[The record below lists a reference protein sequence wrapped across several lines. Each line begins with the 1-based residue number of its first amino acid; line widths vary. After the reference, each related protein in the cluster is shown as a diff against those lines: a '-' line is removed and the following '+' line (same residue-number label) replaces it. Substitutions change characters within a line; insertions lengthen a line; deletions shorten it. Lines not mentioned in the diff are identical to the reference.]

1 MTGPAAVVW
10 DDGLTRYD
18 FGPEHPFNPVRIR
31 LTMELAGSLGVLAA
45 PAVTMVVP
53 SPATDGELETVHD
66 GEYIEA
72 VRHAGH
78 ALTPDLSFGLGTPD
92 DPVFEGMHEAAAL
105 GVGATLAAARSI
117 WSGGATHAVNIA
129 GGHHHAM
136 RRTASGFCVYNDLAV
151 AIKWLLAAGAER
163 VAYVDVDVH
172 HGDGV
177 QAAFYDDPRVLTISL
192 HEHPITLFPGTGLPS
207 EAGTGDGTGYAV
219 NVALP
224 AGTGDAGWLRAFD
237 AVVPPLLRAF
247 KPTVLVSQHGC
258 DSHRL
263 DPLAHL
269 ELSVDAQRRTQVML
283 HDLAHELCAGRWLS
297 TGGGGYALVQVVP
310 RTWTHLLAI
319 VAGEPIHPAIATPA
333 QWRELARSLTG
344 ETAPLTMT
352 DGASASYLSFASG
365 MDPGDPVDRAIMR
378 TRGAVFAAHGL
389 APQLSPGWSPQNRPV
404 AGPIRDRIRPA
415 GCGPLNAVTCFYMCF
430 SGGIISAPEGA
441 RVCSRP
447 KGKNNEAIRG
457 TCSFPYGTYSGIRT
471 LLVR

>member
-18 FGPEHPFNPVRIR
+18 FGPGHPFDPVRVR
-31 LTMELAGSLGVLAA
+31 LTMELARSLGVLASDS
-45 PAVTMVVP
+45 VTMLTP

-72 VRHAGH
+72 VRHAGRS
-78 ALTPDLSFGLGTPD
+78 LQPNIRFGLGTDD

-105 GVGATLAAARSI
+105 VVGATLEAARAV
-117 WSGGATHAVNIA
+117 WSGTARHAVNVA

-136 RRTASGFCVYNDLAV
+136 RGAASGFCVYNDLAV

-163 VAYVDVDVH
+163 VAYVDLDVH

-192 HEHPITLFPGTGLPS
+192 HEHPATLFPGTGLPG
-207 EAGTGDGTGYAV
+207 ETGTGAGEGYAV

-224 AGTGDAGWLRAFD
+224 AGTGDAGWLRALD
-237 AVVPPLLRAF
+237 AVAVPLLRSF

-269 ELSVDAQRRTQVML
+269 ALSVDGQRRAQLIM
-283 HDLAHELCAGRWLS
+283 HELAHELSDGRWIA

-319 VAGEPIHPAIATPA
+319 AAGTPLDPEMPTPA
-333 QWRELARSLTG
+333 AWRELALFMTG

-352 DGASASYLSFASG
+352 DGASPDFVSFASG
-365 MDPGDPVDRAIMR
+365 MDPGEPVDRAIMR
-378 TRGAVFAAHGL
+378 TRSAVFPSHGL
-389 APQLSPGWSPQNRPV
+389 AAL
-404 AGPIRDRIRPA
+404 
-415 GCGPLNAVTCFYMCF
+415 
-430 SGGIISAPEGA
+430 
-441 RVCSRP
+441 
-447 KGKNNEAIRG
+447 
-457 TCSFPYGTYSGIRT
+457 
-471 LLVR
+471 